1 MIILADRQDI
11 TRAGLQYIIND
22 MFPGVELHYSED
34 KASLIERLKQSNFRP
49 SNEAV
54 VILDYT
60 HFDFVGEAELYI
72 LASRFPYSRWILFS
86 EDLSADFVGR
96 VVATSPQFSVLLKES
111 PMGEIRECI
120 KYATRDKRY
129 ICQQAV
135 ALLVSSHRQTDP
147 SEGILTKTETEIL
160 RDIALGLTTKDIA
173 EKRVSSFHT
182 VNTHRKNIFRKL
194 SVNNVHEATRYALR
208 AGIVDEAE
216 YYI

>member
-1 MIILADRQDI
+1 
-11 TRAGLQYIIND
+11 

-96 VVATSPQFSVLLKES
+96 IVATSPQFSVLLKES

-129 ICQQAV
+129 ICQQAA
-135 ALLVSSHRQTDP
+135 ALLVSSRRQTDP
-147 SEGILTKTETEIL
+147 SEGLLTKTETEIL